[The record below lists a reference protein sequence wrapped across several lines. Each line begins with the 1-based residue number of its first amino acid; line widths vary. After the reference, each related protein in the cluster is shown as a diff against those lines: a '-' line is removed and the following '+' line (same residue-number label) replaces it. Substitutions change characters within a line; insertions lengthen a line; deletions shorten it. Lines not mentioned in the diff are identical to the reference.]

1 MDEKSDT
8 GSTAHPKDWA
18 GDWRTLAGLWGLPV
32 AAMLAAILLEPLLR
46 AGIWSTMLAWMG
58 IACIINARRCSR
70 THCRFTG
77 PYLLLMAVL
86 VIAHA
91 AGVLPMGTHGW
102 TLLGG
107 TTIVGF
113 AALWWGSERIWGVF
127 SPRHRKAGYCR
138 N

>member
-1 MDEKSDT
+1 
-8 GSTAHPKDWA
+8 
-18 GDWRTLAGLWGLPV
+18 
-32 AAMLAAILLEPLLR
+32 MLAAILLEPLLR